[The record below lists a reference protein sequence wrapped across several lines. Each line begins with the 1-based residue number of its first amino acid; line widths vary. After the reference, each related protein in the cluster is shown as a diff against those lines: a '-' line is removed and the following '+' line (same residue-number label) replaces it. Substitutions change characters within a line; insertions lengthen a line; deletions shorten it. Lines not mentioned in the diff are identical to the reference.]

1 MAQAMRKPTACHSS
15 KLRCRLRGAYL
26 AYALV
31 PLYESPT
38 IRSEVAAGSQRMP
51 LTDDKNNEEH
61 SIGSAR
67 RLKLHQWKK
76 SIRRALPIEF
86 VELSRDV
93 SYGY

>member
-51 LTDDKNNEEH
+51 LTDDKNKLYH
-61 SIGSAR
+61 SLLGLASGDR
-67 RLKLHQWKK
+67 FGGV
-76 SIRRALPIEF
+76 IRP
-86 VELSRDV
+86 V
-93 SYGY
+93 G